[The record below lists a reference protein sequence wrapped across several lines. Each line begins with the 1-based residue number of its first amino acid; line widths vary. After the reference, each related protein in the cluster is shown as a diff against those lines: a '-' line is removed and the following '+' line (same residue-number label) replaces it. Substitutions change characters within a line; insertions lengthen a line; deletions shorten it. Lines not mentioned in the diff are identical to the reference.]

1 MTIQRPAEPVQPKDD
16 APADAPELWRWQ
28 SRLLPLL
35 IGLLIAFTA
44 VFCISN
50 LYQIFTVQ
58 DYIRKAPT
66 LDAHT
71 ILAPEARASD
81 PRLGVLADLESY
93 ALVRR
98 YHQAN
103 IVVMG
108 RLYVV
113 YLGFTTGMILALV
126 GAAFILSK
134 YREAPSTVEGSG
146 LGNRLAIGSTSPG
159 LVLATL
165 GTLLMIITM
174 TTRADVMVGDASV
187 YMSSAGPGP
196 VPTSFT
202 DNLKEAAK
210 HVAKSD
216 QSR

>member
-1 MTIQRPAEPVQPKDD
+1 MTIQRPAELAQPKDD
-16 APADAPELWRWQ
+16 AQGDAPEVWRWQ

-50 LYQIFTVQ
+50 LFQIFTVQ

-66 LDAHT
+66 LDTHS
-71 ILAPEARASD
+71 ILSPEARASD

-174 TTRADVMVGDASV
+174 TTRADVLVGDASV
-187 YMSSAGPGP
+187 YMSTANPAP
-196 VPTSFT
+196 VPTNGT
-202 DNLKEAAK
+202 DILKGARDR
-210 HVAKSD
+210 VARTE
-216 QSR
+216 QSH